1 MLQDFRF
8 AVRQLRRTPVFA
20 VVTILTFGLGMG
32 ANAAVFSVMN
42 AVVLK
47 LLPVDDADRIVF
59 LHTSRQPNHA
69 SQTGFDNTSL
79 SYPVFEQLR
88 AERGAFSELMAWV
101 PLGIN
106 QVAVRYGT
114 EAETALAEMVTGN
127 FFSGLRVA
135 MERGRGFTMEDEA
148 QHTQNAV
155 ISYGYWTRR
164 FARSAS
170 AIGSTLFVKGVPFT
184 IVGITGPEFVG
195 LGRGRAT
202 DVWVPIQVRPELK
215 PWGRSPDSAETL
227 QNSPNWWFLLA
238 VGRLAP
244 GVSPE
249 QALAI
254 AEPAFVRAAYA
265 PAGAPPKGE
274 NAPQLSFS
282 SARGMLGLRDQ
293 YRQPLRVLMA
303 MVGLVLLIAC
313 GNIALLLA
321 ARNAARLRE
330 FSLRSA
336 LGGSARRLLRQLLAE
351 SAILVAAGTLLGWVV
366 AIWATRA
373 LATLS
378 ELDVVLAPDAT
389 VFAYTLGLSTL
400 AALVFGLA
408 PLRSARNA
416 PLGLVLKATAV
427 STTADRSRM
436 RGTRIVLAAQIA
448 LCLALLVGAG
458 LLVRSLQNLSGANL
472 GLRTSGLF
480 VFGVSAPAS
489 LKSTEAV
496 VHFYETLRTRLQTLP
511 GVEAVTLMGNRL
523 GSGWANNTLAVVDGA
538 RPTGSEQRM
547 RWNNVGPDYF
557 RVLGTPLIVGRD
569 FSEADLRGQ
578 PSVVVNEAFA
588 KAYLP
593 DRLAIGHMVAFSRQP
608 NARQYT
614 IIGVAANSRYTGV
627 REAERPMAYFLY
639 SHVPSPSELHVE
651 LRVTGDPARLVPDIR
666 RVVAELGPD
675 LPLLRPMTQQA
686 QFGQSFRNERM
697 FSRLASAFGLLA
709 AVLIATGL
717 YGTLSYRVSRR
728 TSEIGIRM
736 ALGARRGAVVWMV
749 LRDSLVVCAAGIV
762 AGVPLAIAGSRFL
775 ESMLYGLTTRDLVSY
790 VAAVVAVALLALVAS
805 LIPARRAVSVD
816 PMIALRSE

>member
-1 MLQDFRF
+1 MLQDVRF
-8 AVRQLRRTPVFA
+8 ALRQLRRTPVFA

-47 LLPVDDADRIVF
+47 LLPVDEADRLVF

-79 SYPVFEQLR
+79 SYSVFEQLR
-88 AERGAFSELMAWV
+88 AERGAFADLMAYV
-101 PLGIN
+101 PLGLN
-106 QVAVRYGT
+106 QVAVRYGS

-135 MERGRGFTMEDEA
+135 MERGRGFTLDDEA
-148 QHTQNAV
+148 QHAPYAV

-164 FARSAS
+164 FGRSADT
-170 AIGSTLFVKGVPFT
+170 IGSTLFVKGVPFT

-202 DVWVPIQVRPELK
+202 DVWVPIQERSELK
-215 PWGRSPDSAETL
+215 PWGRSPDSTDTFH
-227 QNSPNWWFLLA
+227 NPNWWFLLTI
-238 VGRLAP
+238 GRLAA
-244 GVSPE
+244 GVSSE
-249 QALAI
+249 QALAL
-254 AEPAFVRAAYA
+254 AQPAFVRAAYA
-265 PAGAPPKGE
+265 PAGVPPKGE

-282 SARGMLGLRDQ
+282 STRGMLGLRDQ

-321 ARNAARLRE
+321 ARNSARARE

-336 LGGSARRLLRQLLAE
+336 LGGNTRRLLRQLLAE
-351 SAILVAAGTLLGWVV
+351 SAILVTAGTLVGWIV
-366 AIWATRA
+366 AVWATKA

-378 ELDVVLAPDAT
+378 SLDVDLAPDVT
-389 VFAYTLGLSTL
+389 VFAYTLGLSAL

-408 PLRSARNA
+408 PLRGARNA
-416 PLGLVLKATAV
+416 PLGLVLKSTARN
-427 STTADRSRM
+427 TTTDRSRM
-436 RGTRIVLAAQIA
+436 RGTRVVLAAQIA
-448 LCLALLVGAG
+448 LCVALLVGTS
-458 LLVRSLQNLSGANL
+458 LLVRTLQNLNGADL
-472 GLRTSGLF
+472 GMRTSGLF
-480 VFGVSAPAS
+480 VFGLTAPS
-489 LKSTEAV
+489 SIKSNEGTIE
-496 VHFYETLRTRLQTLP
+496 FYESLRARLRTLP
-511 GVEAVTLMGNRL
+511 GVEAVTLMGNRI
-523 GSGWANNTLAVVDGA
+523 GSGWANNTVAIVDRV

-547 RWNNVGPDYF
+547 RWNNVGPEYF
-557 RVLGTPLIVGRD
+557 RVLGTPILLGRD

-578 PSVVVNEAFA
+578 PSVIVNEAFA

-593 DRLAIGHMVAFSRQP
+593 NRPAIGHTVAFSSRAD
-608 NARQYT
+608 ARQYAV
-614 IIGVAANSRYTGV
+614 IGVAANSRYTGV
-627 REAERPMAYFLY
+627 RESERPMAYFLY
-639 SHVPSPSELHVE
+639 SHVPAMSELHLE
-651 LRVTGDPARLVPDIR
+651 LRATGDPARLLPDIR
-666 RVVAELGPD
+666 RMVAELGPD

-686 QFGQSFRNERM
+686 QFAQTFSNERM

-709 AVLIATGL
+709 ALLVATGL

-736 ALGARRGAVVWMV
+736 ALGAQRGSVVWMV
-749 LRDSLVVCAAGIV
+749 VRDSLVVCAAGIV
-762 AGVPLAIAGSRFL
+762 AGVPLAIAGSRYL
-775 ESMLYGLTTRDLVSY
+775 ETMLYGLTTRDIASY
-790 VAAVVAVALLALVAS
+790 IAAIVAVAVLALVAS
-805 LIPARRAVSVD
+805 LIPARRAVSID